1 MKHSVEI
8 DYTDGTRTRI
18 SHADKV
24 ELLGVGCG
32 VLSVIK
38 GGINY
43 CYMLQMIHSYKIVNE
58 EGAQP

>member
-1 MKHSVEI
+1 MKRSVEI

-24 ELLGVGCG
+24 ELLGVGSG

-43 CYMLQMIHSYKIVNE
+43 NYMLQMIRSYKIVNE
-58 EGAQP
+58 EGAQE